1 MKTKPKDKMKML
13 VARVPEEVHKAIK
26 VRSAEEG
33 KSIAVVVEG
42 LIRAYLVKG
51 DLLDRRKSWG
61 LDAEEVGAGVKE
73 MTRGTPMNDR
83 LKERMDNA
91 QEAEADP
98 DRHHME
104 EAILATLAKAG
115 PGDPFADAYSCLLY
129 TSPSPR
135 DRTRSRMPS
144 SA

>member
-73 MTRGTPMNDR
+73 MTKGAAH
-83 LKERMDNA
+83 E
-91 QEAEADP
+91 
-98 DRHHME
+98 
-104 EAILATLAKAG
+104 
-115 PGDPFADAYSCLLY
+115 
-129 TSPSPR
+129 
-135 DRTRSRMPS
+135 
-144 SA
+144 